1 MQALQ
6 AKLLLTFF
14 AAFGGEAPDFVTAT
28 ENIGFWAQVSAFLKI
43 ILFFNLADT

>member
-28 ENIGFWAQVSAFLKI
+28 ENIGFWAQVSPFLKSI
-43 ILFFNLADT
+43 FFNPADM